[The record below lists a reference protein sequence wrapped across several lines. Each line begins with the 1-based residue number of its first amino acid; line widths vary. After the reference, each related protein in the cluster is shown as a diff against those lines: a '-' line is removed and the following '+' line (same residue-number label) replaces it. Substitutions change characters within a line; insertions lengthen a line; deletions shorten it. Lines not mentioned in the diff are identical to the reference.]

1 MADDIFCIA
10 HTAHGAVQGLVSE
23 GIRQFKGVPYGAP
36 TGGANRFAPP
46 RPPAPWTG
54 PRECFGYG
62 PASPQVPTPASL
74 AYGRLIQ
81 FDLAVAQGGMGED
94 CLRLNIWTPGLGD
107 GVRRPVMVSLH
118 GGGFAI
124 GSGSASIYDGAAL
137 ARMGDVVVVTVNHR
151 LGSLG
156 FLNLV
161 DAGAPEDEFGFAGV
175 AGVMDLVAAL
185 EWVRDNIAGFG
196 GDPSNVMIFGQSG
209 GAWKTSV
216 LLATPAARGL
226 FHRAAIQS
234 GSLLRLASREQAAP
248 LAAAFVSALGLS
260 RGDLHKI
267 RDLPWQDLLRAQTA
281 LGALAFMPV
290 LDGRYLTRHPFD
302 PGAPD
307 ESAGIPLLIST
318 TLDDAGLFSTEF
330 DLSEADLRARLQ
342 TQHGSG
348 AGAELLALYRASWP
362 DKSPYLLM
370 AQMTTDAG
378 FRRFAHL
385 QAERKA
391 AQRRAPVWAWLW
403 EWESPGFDGRFGAV
417 HAMDVAATFA
427 NAREAILGGG
437 TAQAVEMCRG
447 LSSAWID
454 FARTGDPNTREL
466 PTWPAFG
473 LAGRDTLIIGPDT
486 RVVADPYPDIRAF
499 WAALPEPAGVLG

>member
-1 MADDIFCIA
+1 MADIFCIA
-10 HTAHGAVQGLVSE
+10 QTAHGAVQGLVSE

-36 TGGANRFAPP
+36 TGGANRLAPP
-46 RPPAPWTG
+46 RPPAPWAG
-54 PRECFGYG
+54 VRECFGYG

-94 CLRLNIWTPGLGD
+94 CLRLNIWTPGLDD
-107 GVRRPVMVSLH
+107 GVRRPVLVSLH

-124 GSGSASIYDGAAL
+124 GSGSASIYDGATL

-151 LGSLG
+151 LASLG

-161 DAGAPEDEFGFAGV
+161 DAGAPEDEFAFAGV

-196 GDPSNVMIFGQSG
+196 GDPSNVTIFGQSG
-209 GAWKTSV
+209 GGWKTSV

-234 GSLLRLASREQAAP
+234 GSLLRLATREQAAP
-248 LAAAFVSALGLS
+248 LAAAFISALGLS
-260 RGDLHKI
+260 PGEAHKV

-281 LGALAFMPV
+281 IGALAFTPV

-307 ESAGIPLLIST
+307 DSAEIPLLIST

-330 DLSEADLRARLQ
+330 DLSEADLLARLQ

-348 AGAELLALYRASWP
+348 AGAALLALYRASWP
-362 DKSPYLLM
+362 DKSPYLLL

-391 AQRRAPVWAWLW
+391 AQGRAPVWTWLW

-427 NAREAILGGG
+427 NEREAILGGG
-437 TAQAVEMCRG
+437 TARAAEMCRG
-447 LSSAWID
+447 LSSAWIN
-454 FARTGDPNTREL
+454 FARTGDPNTPEL
-466 PTWPAFG
+466 PAWPAFC
-473 LAGRDTLIIGPDT
+473 LDRRQTLILGPDT
-486 RVVADPYPDIRAF
+486 RIIADPYPEIRAF
-499 WAALPEPAGVLG
+499 WGALPEPAGVLG